1 MGVTETLARHI
12 DTNPAK
18 YVRKRL
24 ADSAAELSK
33 AGSLAATCV
42 VLNDAL
48 RQFVELLYE
57 QDTDG
62 SLANVDQVTG
72 RILVP
77 CPWGSA
83 GWRRWGL
90 RAWEA
95 EALRHI
101 LRSRPADGQRP
112 ALFAYNA
119 DANTWHLQLADW
131 PHVAGAHFY
140 LDRQPVKPAE
150 LRAAQSRYRDARI
163 TAQSRYRQR
172 VIMAQL
178 SHD

>member
-12 DTNPAK
+12 GGRPAQF
-18 YVRKRL
+18 VRQRL
-24 ADSAAELSK
+24 AESAAELSK

-57 QDTDG
+57 SDTDG
-62 SLANVDQVTG
+62 SLANVDQATG

-95 EALRHI
+95 EALRYI
-101 LRSRPADGQRP
+101 LRSRPADSQRP
-112 ALFAYNA
+112 PLFVYDA
-119 DANTWHLQLADW
+119 DANTWHLQLDTW
-131 PHVAGAHFY
+131 PHAAGAHFY
-140 LDRQPVKPAE
+140 LDRQPVKVAE
-150 LRAAQSRYRDARI
+150 LRAAQLRYRDARI

-178 SHD
+178 GHD